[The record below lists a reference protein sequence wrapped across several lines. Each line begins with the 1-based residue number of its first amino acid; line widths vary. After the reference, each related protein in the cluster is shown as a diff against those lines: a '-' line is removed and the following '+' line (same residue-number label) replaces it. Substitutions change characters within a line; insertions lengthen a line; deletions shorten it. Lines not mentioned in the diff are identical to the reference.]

1 MSDEEKETMP
11 AGEQALAEIMTALN
25 TENVTEAAQLVCELA
40 ARQPLIWLD
49 SKGAIC
55 FAPMT
60 YRVVQRIIGAL
71 EGGMVVRR

>member
-25 TENVTEAAQLVCELA
+25 TENVTEAAQLVRELA

-49 SKGAIC
+49 SKGAIR

-60 YRVVQRIIGAL
+60 YKAVQRIIGAL